1 MIQISAY
8 QYITFKYT
16 VSTILPSFPSEE
28 DGSTFFIESEKKYN
42 KVEHKVTK
50 IELALEILQF
60 FKIPKTKF
68 RPTQKQK
75 MLKLNKLNQPNHE
88 REIKK

>member
-1 MIQISAY
+1 M
-8 QYITFKYT
+8 
-16 VSTILPSFPSEE
+16 
-28 DGSTFFIESEKKYN
+28 
-42 KVEHKVTK
+42 EHKVTK
-50 IELALEILQF
+50 IELALEIFQF

-88 REIKK
+88 REIKKRKIKDILH